1 MKIRRIRI
9 WLSKGWYRVLCSV
22 SLLLIPLFCNTGK
35 AMAANTPAQQQAKGT
50 TPVKEGD
57 IVKGTV
63 KKSDGT
69 PFSMMN
75 VTERDS
81 LERIV
86 AHAITDQNGE
96 FAFKVVDPAHK
107 LYIEYVGYVTQ
118 IFDFDRTTFEITM
131 LEREPIKV
139 PIMLFTPDSVSKES
153 VERSSDF
160 DVVRVVAYGPPAASF
175 RRYDDKVTRIV
186 GPDFQSL
193 GIETPDV
200 SVMYG
205 VPATRYV
212 VTDDMQKP
220 SAAPS
225 YPLILLDGDIVNAPD
240 DKLAAFDFNAV
251 IMDRYQ
257 LAELVGTRGDKIKE
271 ARTINNKEAE
281 EIWGVRGKNG
291 VLEVFTRK
299 YYRKFI
305 KRVKTL
311 HGTKQPITGLKN
323 KE

>member
-50 TPVKEGD
+50 TPVKKGD

-75 VTERDS
+75 ITERDS
-81 LERIV
+81 LVRIV
-86 AHAITDQNGE
+86 AHAVTDANGE
-96 FAFKVVDPAHK
+96 FALKVVDPDHK
-107 LYIEYVGYVTQ
+107 LYFEYVGYETQ
-118 IFDFDRTTFEITM
+118 IFDLDRTTFEITM
-131 LEREPIKV
+131 LESAPVAV
-139 PIMLFTPDSVSKES
+139 PSTA
-153 VERSSDF
+153 F
-160 DVVRVVAYGPPAASF
+160 DIVRVVAYGPPAASF

-186 GPDFQSL
+186 GPDFQSI

-205 VPATRYV
+205 VPTTRYV
-212 VTDDMQKP
+212 VSDDMQKP
-220 SAAPS
+220 SSAPS
-225 YPLILLDGDIVNAPD
+225 YPLIALDGKIVNAPD

-251 IMDRYQ
+251 LMDRYQ
-257 LAELVGTRGDKIKE
+257 LAELVGIRGDKIQ
-271 ARTINNKEAE
+271 AVRTLNNKEAE
-281 EIWGVRGKNG
+281 EIWGAQGKNG
-291 VLEVFTRK
+291 VLEVLTRK
-299 YYRKFI
+299 YYRKVL
-305 KRVKTL
+305 KREKKL

>member
-1 MKIRRIRI
+1 MKIRTIRI

-22 SLLLIPLFCNTGK
+22 SMLLIPLFCNTGK
-35 AMAANTPAQQQAKGT
+35 AVAATNPAQQQAKST
-50 TPVKEGD
+50 DPVKKGD
-57 IVKGTV
+57 IINGTV

-69 PFSMMN
+69 PFFMMN

-81 LERIV
+81 LKRIV
-86 AHAITDQNGE
+86 AHSVTDQNGE
-96 FAFKVVDPAHK
+96 FAFRVVDPTHK

-131 LEREPIKV
+131 FERVPGMVYTSDDTVTSLPIK
-139 PIMLFTPDSVSKES
+139 
-153 VERSSDF
+153 RSTEF

-205 VPATRYV
+205 VPTTRYV
-212 VTDDMQKP
+212 VSDNMQKP

>member
-1 MKIRRIRI
+1 MKVRKIRI
-9 WLSKGWYRVLCSV
+9 WLSRGWYRTLCSI
-22 SLLLIPLFCNTGK
+22 SLLLLPLFCNTGK
-35 AMAANTPAQQQAKGT
+35 AVAATTSARQQSKDT
-50 TPVKEGD
+50 DPVKKGD
-57 IVKGTV
+57 RIKGTV

-131 LEREPIKV
+131 LESAPVVV
-139 PIMLFTPDSVSKES
+139 PSTA
-153 VERSSDF
+153 F
-160 DVVRVVAYGPPAASF
+160 DIVRVVAYGPPAASF

-205 VPATRYV
+205 VPTTRYV
-212 VTDDMQKP
+212 ISDDMQKP
-220 SAAPS
+220 SSAPS
-225 YPLILLDGDIVNAPD
+225 YPLIALDGKIVNAPN

-251 IMDRYQ
+251 LMDRYQ
-257 LAELVGTRGDKIKE
+257 LAELVGIRGDKIQ
-271 ARTINNKEAE
+271 AVRTLNNKEAE
-281 EIWGVRGKNG
+281 DIWG
-291 VLEVFTRK
+291 EHH
-299 YYRKFI
+299 
-305 KRVKTL
+305 KT
-311 HGTKQPITGLKN
+311 
-323 KE
+323 KEPPLGDSFLRCVWD

>member
-22 SLLLIPLFCNTGK
+22 SLLLLPLLCNTGK
-35 AMAANTPAQQQAKGT
+35 AVAATTSARQQSKDT
-50 TPVKEGD
+50 DPVKKGD
-57 IVKGTV
+57 IIKGTV

-131 LEREPIKV
+131 FERVPGMVYTSDDTVTSLPIK
-139 PIMLFTPDSVSKES
+139 
-153 VERSSDF
+153 RSTEF

>member
-1 MKIRRIRI
+1 MKFRTIKI
-9 WLSKGWYRVLCSV
+9 WLSKGWYYAVYSV
-22 SLLLIPLFCNTGK
+22 SLLLLPLFCNTGK
-35 AMAANTPAQQQAKGT
+35 AVAATTPARQQSKDT
-50 TPVKEGD
+50 DPVKKGD
-57 IVKGTV
+57 IIKGTV

-81 LERIV
+81 LERFV
-86 AHAITDQNGE
+86 AHAVTDQNGE
-96 FAFKVVDPAHK
+96 FAFRVVDPTHK

-131 LEREPIKV
+131 LERVPGMVYTSDDTVTSLPIK
-139 PIMLFTPDSVSKES
+139 
-153 VERSSDF
+153 RSSDF

-205 VPATRYV
+205 VPTTRYV
-212 VTDDMQKP
+212 VSDDMQKP

-225 YPLILLDGDIVNAPD
+225 YPLILLDGVIVNVPD

-251 IMDRYQ
+251 LMDRYQ
-257 LAELVGTRGDKIKE
+257 LAELVGIRGDKIQ
-271 ARTINNKEAE
+271 AVRTLNNKEAE
-281 EIWGVRGKNG
+281 EIWGTQGKNG
-291 VLEVFTRK
+291 VLEVLTRK
-299 YYRKFI
+299 YYRKVL
-305 KRVKTL
+305 KYEKTIR
-311 HGTKQPITGLKN
+311 GTKQPITGLKN

>member
-1 MKIRRIRI
+1 MKFRTIKI

-22 SLLLIPLFCNTGK
+22 SMLLIPLFCNTGK
-35 AMAANTPAQQQAKGT
+35 AVAATNPAQQQAKST
-50 TPVKEGD
+50 DPVKKGD
-57 IVKGTV
+57 IINGTV

-86 AHAITDQNGE
+86 AHAVTDSNGE
-96 FAFKVVDPAHK
+96 FAFKVVDPSHK

-131 LEREPIKV
+131 FERVPGMVYTSDDTVTSLPIK
-139 PIMLFTPDSVSKES
+139 
-153 VERSSDF
+153 RSTEF

-205 VPATRYV
+205 VPTTRYV
-212 VTDDMQKP
+212 VSDDMQKP

-291 VLEVFTRK
+291 VLEVLTRK
-299 YYRKFI
+299 YYRKVL
-305 KRVKTL
+305 KREKTL

>member
-1 MKIRRIRI
+1 MRFRTIKI
-9 WLSKGWYRVLCSV
+9 WLSKGWYYEVYSV
-22 SLLLIPLFCNTGK
+22 SLLLLPLFCDTGK
-35 AMAANTPAQQQAKGT
+35 AVAATTSARQQSKDT
-50 TPVKEGD
+50 DPVKKGD
-57 IVKGTV
+57 IIKGTV

-131 LEREPIKV
+131 FERVPGMVYTSDDTVTSLPIK
-139 PIMLFTPDSVSKES
+139 
-153 VERSSDF
+153 RSTEF

-205 VPATRYV
+205 VPTTRYV
-212 VTDDMQKP
+212 VSDDMQKP

>member
-35 AMAANTPAQQQAKGT
+35 AMAENTPAQQQAKGT
-50 TPVKEGD
+50 TPVKKGD

-75 VTERDS
+75 ITERDS
-81 LERIV
+81 LVRIV
-86 AHAITDQNGE
+86 AHAVTDANGE
-96 FAFKVVDPAHK
+96 FALKVVDPDHK
-107 LYIEYVGYVTQ
+107 LYFEYVGYETQ
-118 IFDFDRTTFEITM
+118 IFDLDRTTFEITM
-131 LEREPIKV
+131 LESAPVAV
-139 PIMLFTPDSVSKES
+139 PSTA
-153 VERSSDF
+153 F
-160 DVVRVVAYGPPAASF
+160 DIVRVVAYGPPAASF
-175 RRYDDKVTRIV
+175 RRYDDNVSRV
-186 GPDFQSL
+186 VRPDFQSL

-205 VPATRYV
+205 VPTTRYV
-212 VTDDMQKP
+212 ISDDMQKP
-220 SAAPS
+220 SSAPS
-225 YPLILLDGDIVNAPD
+225 YPLIALDGKIVNAPD

-251 IMDRYQ
+251 LMDRYQ
-257 LAELVGTRGDKIKE
+257 LAELVGIRGDKIQ
-271 ARTINNKEAE
+271 AVRTLNNKEAE
-281 EIWGVRGKNG
+281 EIWGAQGKNG
-291 VLEVFTRK
+291 VLEVLTRK
-299 YYRKFI
+299 YYRKVL
-305 KRVKTL
+305 KREKTL

>member
-1 MKIRRIRI
+1 MKVRRIRI
-9 WLSKGWYRVLCSV
+9 WLSKGWYQVLCSV
-22 SLLLIPLFCNTGK
+22 SLLLLPLFCNTGK
-35 AMAANTPAQQQAKGT
+35 AVAATIPARQQSKDT
-50 TPVKEGD
+50 DPVKKGD
-57 IVKGTV
+57 IIKGTV

-96 FAFKVVDPAHK
+96 FAFRVVDPAHK

-118 IFDFDRTTFEITM
+118 IFDFDRNTFEITM

-139 PIMLFTPDSVSKES
+139 PIMLFTQDSVSKES
-153 VERSSDF
+153 VERSADF

-200 SVMYG
+200 SVMYD
-205 VPATRYV
+205 VPTTRYV
-212 VTDDMQKP
+212 VSDNKQKP
-220 SAAPS
+220 SSASS
-225 YPLILLDGDIVNAPD
+225 YPLIVLDGEIVNAPE
-240 DKLAAFDFNAV
+240 DKLASFDFNAV
-251 IMDRYQ
+251 LIDRYQ
-257 LAELVGTRGDKIKE
+257 LAELVGIRGDKIK
-271 ARTINNKEAE
+271 AVQTINNREAE
-281 EIWGVRGKNG
+281 EIWGEQGKNG
-291 VLEVFTRK
+291 VLEVLTRK
-299 YYRKFI
+299 YYRKAI
-305 KRVKTL
+305 KRDKTI